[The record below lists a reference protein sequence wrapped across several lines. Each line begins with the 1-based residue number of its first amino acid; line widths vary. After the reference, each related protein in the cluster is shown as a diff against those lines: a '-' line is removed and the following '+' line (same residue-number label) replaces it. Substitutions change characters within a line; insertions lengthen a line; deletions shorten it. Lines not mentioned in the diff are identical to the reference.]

1 MYDDYF
7 RYGLVIRIF
16 YFMSIDNACFFFVFC
31 RHLGSQLAE
40 LEKIID
46 MMLHADLIKYVTAEL
61 NRPITDLQALAD
73 EVGDVL

>member
-1 MYDDYF
+1 MLDHNA
-7 RYGLVIRIF
+7 F
-16 YFMSIDNACFFFVFC
+16 YYLFC

-46 MMLHADLIKYVTAEL
+46 MMLHADLVKYVTAEL

-73 EVGDVL
+73 EVGDGI